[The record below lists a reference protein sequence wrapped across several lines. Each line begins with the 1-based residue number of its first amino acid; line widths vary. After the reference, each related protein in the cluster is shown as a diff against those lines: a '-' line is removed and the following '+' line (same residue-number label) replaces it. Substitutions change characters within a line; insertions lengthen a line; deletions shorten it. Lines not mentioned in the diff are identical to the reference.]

1 MYRKEMGILALLV
14 IVIPLGTILFSYLSL
29 RQPAAAGADTQNQT
43 QTTDTI
49 PVKVTYYFTSGLTYC
64 EEKTAN
70 GLVALSPDLMVKY
83 KCGDSILLEVPN
95 THFNGY
101 YIISDMT
108 AKGKVNTVD
117 VYLNIDKGVWRG
129 NIIKK

>member
-1 MYRKEMGILALLV
+1 MKKLILIILVWLV
-14 IVIPLGTILFSYLSL
+14 IMCCLLIYAEYKHSYTPIVVES
-29 RQPAAAGADTQNQT
+29 
-43 QTTDTI
+43 TTDTI

-64 EEKTAN
+64 EERTAN
-70 GLVALSPDLMVKY
+70 GLVALSPDLMAKY

-117 VYLNIDKGVWRG
+117 VYLTLDKGVWLG
-129 NIIKK
+129 NIIKNKEDE

>member
-1 MYRKEMGILALLV
+1 MKYLTLLLV
-14 IVIPLGTILFSYLSL
+14 FCVLLMFGTVVYTLLILPF
-29 RQPAAAGADTQNQT
+29 ATVVADPQTQNQT
-43 QTTDTI
+43 IDTI
-49 PVKVTYYFTSGLTYC
+49 PVKVTYYFTSGFTYC
-64 EEKTAN
+64 EERTVN

-101 YIISDMT
+101 YIVSDKT

>member
-1 MYRKEMGILALLV
+1 MYRKEMSILALLV
-14 IVIPLGTILFSYLSL
+14 IVIPLGAILFSYLFL
-29 RQPAAAGADTQNQT
+29 RQPAAGADPQTQTQT

-64 EEKTAN
+64 EERTAN

-129 NIIKK
+129 NIIN